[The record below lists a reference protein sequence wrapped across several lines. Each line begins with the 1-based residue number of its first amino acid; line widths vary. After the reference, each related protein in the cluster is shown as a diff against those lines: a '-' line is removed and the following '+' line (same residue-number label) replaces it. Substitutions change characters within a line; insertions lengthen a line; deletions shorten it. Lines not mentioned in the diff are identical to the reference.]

1 MGLINTRNTI
11 LTPDCKSL
19 LTCYICLCVPTIRG
33 SCQPKPFW
41 VSLPPVAPGTDVS
54 RVVTTCTVHNTHKHR
69 PTHEPHPLS
78 PAWSGEDWGHN
89 AGRTWHYC
97 QCRTTSK
104 TGLKFPS
111 QKETVSLLWK
121 CEVWHK
127 ICYIQVTKSIL
138 LYGAVWCAV
147 GLEGLLCLFSHKKS
161 WSFHHQSIL
170 SLSLHNCAVNLT
182 GLQRLYLKSFSKAWF

>member
-1 MGLINTRNTI
+1 MSQQLGAAASPSPSGSASPLWPRGQMCREWWPPVQCTIHTNTDPHMS
-11 LTPDCKSL
+11 LTPPC
-19 LTCYICLCVPTIRG
+19 P
-33 SCQPKPFW
+33 QPDR
-41 VSLPPVAPGTDVS
+41 VRTGGT
-54 RVVTTCTVHNTHKHR
+54 TQ
-69 PTHEPHPLS
+69 
-78 PAWSGEDWGHN
+78 GELGIINCW
-89 AGRTWHYC
+89 
-97 QCRTTSK
+97 CRTTSK